1 MDLEES
7 AMLAFKLRKF
17 TSAST
22 ALEPA
27 KDAVLEHLKT
37 EAGAWGGPAAVG
49 DEGWTPVVASL
60 SDAEH
65 RRLSWPYQKPLIKIP
80 SKKVT
85 TNLHTPQC
93 YNGLTDLEETLMPS
107 IIAAV
112 TATLMFEFMVFA
124 TIWFIDFKTRRCL
137 QHLDDAKLVRE
148 DLQNIASIAISGLST
163 AVLAT
168 FTVVSLIGA
177 IESVSMRK
185 GLLLAAILPPLALPI
200 VFLIRQRR
208 TERASPQHW
217 HLHWQDLDASMLHRR
232 VWQLDHTNGQA
243 VLPSRA
249 CDELHL
255 Y

>member
-1 MDLEES
+1 
-7 AMLAFKLRKF
+7 
-17 TSAST
+17 
-22 ALEPA
+22 
-27 KDAVLEHLKT
+27 
-37 EAGAWGGPAAVG
+37 
-49 DEGWTPVVASL
+49 
-60 SDAEH
+60 
-65 RRLSWPYQKPLIKIP
+65 
-80 SKKVT
+80 
-85 TNLHTPQC
+85 
-93 YNGLTDLEETLMPS
+93 MPS

-208 TERASPQHW
+208 TERASPQH
-217 HLHWQDLDASMLHRR
+217 
-232 VWQLDHTNGQA
+232 
-243 VLPSRA
+243 
-249 CDELHL
+249 
-255 Y
+255 